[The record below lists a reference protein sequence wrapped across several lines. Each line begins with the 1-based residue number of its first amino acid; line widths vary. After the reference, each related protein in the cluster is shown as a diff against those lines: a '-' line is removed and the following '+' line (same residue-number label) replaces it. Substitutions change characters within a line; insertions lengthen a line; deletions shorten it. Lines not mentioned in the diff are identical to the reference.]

1 MSRRHGHK
9 EKMDEIRDILQT
21 IAQGTLATALVAEA
35 SVAEAVR
42 KAVVDKRSSTTDV
55 VKIDSKAHLP

>member
-1 MSRRHGHK
+1 
-9 EKMDEIRDILQT
+9 MDEIRDILQT